1 MSPRS
6 PVMTAL
12 IAISIVVIVAIALI
26 AYRGPGG
33 ESHYTV
39 VVTFAN
45 LEDDV
50 SQLLCPGDKITY
62 IAPPGVDPHTYQL
75 TLRDRRI
82 LEETDLIISTGHTPF
97 EQGIKEMA
105 ENGEIHARLIEIP
118 NIPGIEIRDNPVTGQ
133 PNLHMPIYD
142 PQNYLVFMNQVKQA
156 LSKINPSCAQH
167 YREAYQEIEE
177 RIDQILSNAPHLEDL
192 SAVGATPV
200 VQYAVEWTGI
210 NITTLLIPEPDTPLT
225 SQDIQRVEGIL
236 SSGKA
241 TIIIVPDNSPPQLV
255 EKVNE
260 LATQYNIRVVTIPN
274 PASKGSI
281 PDKLEQVVYNLSE
294 VVGG

>member
-1 MSPRS
+1 MNPGLSTK
-6 PVMTAL
+6 VVLMV
-12 IAISIVVIVAIALI
+12 IVVLIIAAAL
-26 AYRGPGG
+26 ATYRRPNG
-33 ESHYTV
+33 EYHYTV

-50 SQLLCPGDKITY
+50 SQLLCPGDGITY

-97 EQGIKEMA
+97 ERGIREMV
-105 ENGEIHARLIEIP
+105 ENVEIHARLIEIP
-118 NIPGIEIRDNPVTGQ
+118 SIPGIEIRDNPVTGQ

-156 LSKINPSCAQH
+156 LSEINPSCAQH
-167 YREAYQEIEE
+167 YREAYQEVEE
-177 RIDQILSNAPHLEDL
+177 RINAILSNAPRLDGV

-200 VQYAVEWTGI
+200 VQYAVGWTGI
-210 NITTLLIPEPDTPLT
+210 NITTLLVPEPDTPLT
-225 SQDIQRVEGIL
+225 GQDIQRVENIL

-241 TIIIVPDNSPPQLV
+241 TLIIVPDNSPPQLV
-255 EKVNE
+255 EKINE
-260 LATQYNIRVVTIPN
+260 LATQYSVQVVTIPN
-274 PASKGSI
+274 PILQGSI
-281 PDKLEQVVYNLSE
+281 PDKLEQISSNLRE
-294 VVGG
+294 VMGG